1 MPYENEHAFRVNDPN
16 KYKYFRRENDA
27 FGDGISVIW
36 GITEDKE
43 VEIQAI
49 RFDKEKW
56 TIDEA
61 RKWMENHKIKAI
73 EIEPAEEQEIQV
85 FPRGEHI
92 INNKIR
98 KFDDEFF
105 KKIIESFNTDS
116 LSKPYIDK
124 NHKRAESYGDIMD
137 LYIKPEGL
145 FAKIKLNKKGTE
157 LIKDSEYKYVSP
169 MYGPRTDT
177 KGKEYEYVLYNISLT
192 NNPALEGTLPQLQEQ
207 IQLEGEKNMEKKE
220 LLEKI
225 LASGIVKLED
235 ENADFD
241 TKITDV
247 LGKLYEKLQEIS
259 EMALQIKTLQ
269 DEKAAL
275 TSKVEEQ
282 EKEIKKAIEEKE
294 KLEKEKLEK
303 EATERIKMAVEQGQY
318 PVALM
323 EMKIQQYM
331 KDKAEIEKEL
341 ELLPKKIQSK
351 THEELVLSEEDQKI
365 VAFAKLDIKN
375 PRDMEI
381 LKMIKEKENG

>member
-1 MPYENEHAFRVNDPN
+1 MPYENEHAFRVNDPG

-36 GITEDKE
+36 GITEDKD

-124 NHKRAESYGDIMD
+124 NHKRAESFGDIMD

-145 FAKIKLNKKGTE
+145 FAKIKLNKNGTE

-207 IQLEGEKNMEKKE
+207 IQLEGERNMEKKK

-235 ENADFD
+235 EDVDFD

-282 EKEIKKAIEEKE
+282 EKEIEKAIEEKE

-375 PRDMEI
+375 PKDLEI

>member
-98 KFDDEFF
+98 KFDNEFF
-105 KKIIESFNTDS
+105 QKIIESFNSDN

-145 FAKIKLNKKGTE
+145 FAKIKLNKKGIE

-241 TKITDV
+241 AKITDV

>member
-1 MPYENEHAFRVNDPN
+1 MPYENEHAFRVNDPG

-207 IQLEGEKNMEKKE
+207 IQLEGERNMEKKE

-282 EKEIKKAIEEKE
+282 EKEIEKAIEEKE

-341 ELLPKKIQSK
+341 ELLPKKTQSK

>member
-241 TKITDV
+241 AKITDV

-269 DEKAAL
+269 DEKSAL

>member
-1 MPYENEHAFRVNDPN
+1 MPYENEHSFRVNDPG

-36 GITEDKE
+36 GITEDKD

-56 TIDEA
+56 TIKEA
-61 RKWMENHKIKAI
+61 KKWMENHKIKAI
-73 EIEPAEEQEIQV
+73 EIEPAIEQEIKI
-85 FPRGEHI
+85 FPVGEHI
-92 INNKIR
+92 INNKLR
-98 KFDDEFF
+98 KFDDKFF
-105 KKIIESFNTDS
+105 KKIIESFNSDS

-124 NHKRAESYGDIMD
+124 NHEMKESFGDIVD
-137 LYIKPEGL
+137 LTQKEDGL
-145 FAKIKLNKKGTE
+145 YAKIKLNAKGIE
-157 LIKDSEYKYVSP
+157 LIKNNEYKYISP
-169 MYGPRTDT
+169 CYGPRTDT
-177 KGKEYEYVLYNISLT
+177 EGKEYEYTLITVSLT

-207 IQLEGEKNMEKKE
+207 IQLEGERNMGKKE

-241 TKITDV
+241 AKITDV

-269 DEKAAL
+269 DEKSAL
-275 TSKVEEQ
+275 TTKVEEQ

>member
-36 GITEDKE
+36 GITEDKD

-105 KKIIESFNTDS
+105 QKIIESFNSDN

-124 NHKRAESYGDIMD
+124 NHKRAESFGDIMD

-207 IQLEGEKNMEKKE
+207 IQLEGERNMEKKE
-220 LLEKI
+220 LLK
-225 LASGIVKLED
+225 
-235 ENADFD
+235 
-241 TKITDV
+241 
-247 LGKLYEKLQEIS
+247 
-259 EMALQIKTLQ
+259 
-269 DEKAAL
+269 
-275 TSKVEEQ
+275 
-282 EKEIKKAIEEKE
+282 
-294 KLEKEKLEK
+294 
-303 EATERIKMAVEQGQY
+303 
-318 PVALM
+318 
-323 EMKIQQYM
+323 
-331 KDKAEIEKEL
+331 
-341 ELLPKKIQSK
+341 
-351 THEELVLSEEDQKI
+351 
-365 VAFAKLDIKN
+365 
-375 PRDMEI
+375 
-381 LKMIKEKENG
+381 

>member
-1 MPYENEHAFRVNDPN
+1 MPYENEHAYRVNDPN

-241 TKITDV
+241 AKITDV

-341 ELLPKKIQSK
+341 ELLPKKTQSK

>member
-98 KFDDEFF
+98 KFDNEFF
-105 KKIIESFNTDS
+105 QKIIESFNSDN

-207 IQLEGEKNMEKKE
+207 IQLEGERNMEKKE
-220 LLEKI
+220 LLKKI
-225 LASGIVKLED
+225 LASGMVKLED
-235 ENADFD
+235 EDADFD
-241 TKITDV
+241 AKITDV

>member
-1 MPYENEHAFRVNDPN
+1 
-16 KYKYFRRENDA
+16 
-27 FGDGISVIW
+27 
-36 GITEDKE
+36 
-43 VEIQAI
+43 
-49 RFDKEKW
+49 
-56 TIDEA
+56 
-61 RKWMENHKIKAI
+61 
-73 EIEPAEEQEIQV
+73 
-85 FPRGEHI
+85 
-92 INNKIR
+92 
-98 KFDDEFF
+98 
-105 KKIIESFNTDS
+105 
-116 LSKPYIDK
+116 
-124 NHKRAESYGDIMD
+124 
-137 LYIKPEGL
+137 
-145 FAKIKLNKKGTE
+145 
-157 LIKDSEYKYVSP
+157 
-169 MYGPRTDT
+169 
-177 KGKEYEYVLYNISLT
+177 
-192 NNPALEGTLPQLQEQ
+192 
-207 IQLEGEKNMEKKE
+207 
-220 LLEKI
+220 EKI

-241 TKITDV
+241 AKITDV

-269 DEKAAL
+269 DEKSAL
-275 TSKVEEQ
+275 TTKVEEQ

-351 THEELVLSEEDQKI
+351 THEELVLTEEDQKI

-375 PRDMEI
+375 PKDLEI

>member
-98 KFDDEFF
+98 KFDNEFF
-105 KKIIESFNTDS
+105 QKIIESFNSDN

-207 IQLEGEKNMEKKE
+207 IQLEGERNMEKKE
-220 LLEKI
+220 LLKKI
-225 LASGIVKLED
+225 LASGMVKLED

-241 TKITDV
+241 AKITDV

>member
-73 EIEPAEEQEIQV
+73 EIEPAIEQEIKI
-85 FPRGEHI
+85 FPVGEHI
-92 INNKIR
+92 INNKLR
-98 KFDDEFF
+98 KFDDKFF
-105 KKIIESFNTDS
+105 QKIIESFNSDS

-124 NHKRAESYGDIMD
+124 NHEMKESFGDIVD
-137 LYIKPEGL
+137 LTQKEDGL
-145 FAKIKLNKKGTE
+145 YAKIKLNAKGIE
-157 LIKDSEYKYVSP
+157 LIKNNEYKYISP
-169 MYGPRTDT
+169 CYGPRTDT
-177 KGKEYEYVLYNISLT
+177 EGKEYEYTLITVSLT

-207 IQLEGEKNMEKKE
+207 IQLEGERNMEKKE
-220 LLEKI
+220 LLKKI

-241 TKITDV
+241 AKITDV

-269 DEKAAL
+269 DEKSAL
-275 TSKVEEQ
+275 TTKVEEQ

-341 ELLPKKIQSK
+341 ELLPKKTQSK

>member
-1 MPYENEHAFRVNDPN
+1 MPYENEHAFRVNDPG

-36 GITEDKE
+36 GITEDKD

-124 NHKRAESYGDIMD
+124 NHKRAESFGDIMD

-145 FAKIKLNKKGTE
+145 FAKIKLNKKGIE

-207 IQLEGEKNMEKKE
+207 IQLEGERNMEKKK

-235 ENADFD
+235 EDVDFD

-282 EKEIKKAIEEKE
+282 EKEIEKAIEEKE

-375 PRDMEI
+375 PKDLEI

>member
-241 TKITDV
+241 TKITEV